1 MNTIATKILTL
12 GIMAALGGVGLVAG
26 PSVGERL
33 PSFGEEAAALPPT
46 SVAVDGVA
54 DGAPVPELPAEEAL
68 ALAGATAQTAREL
81 AESRRDAMAAV
92 RESTRLARESLE
104 RPAPAEAP
112 RGLDAQGREAM
123 RGIALARREAV
134 QSLNEAHRL
143 AVQALAAAQREA
155 ARSEGEAAEG
165 EAAEGEA
172 RRGRPAA
179 PPGLARAERARAAR
193 AAR

>member
-1 MNTIATKILTL
+1 MSTIATKILTL
-12 GIMAALGGVGLVAG
+12 GIGGVGLVAG

-33 PSFGEEAAALPPT
+33 PSFGDEAAALPPT
-46 SVAVDGVA
+46 SIAVDASEA
-54 DGAPVPELPAEEAL
+54 DGEPAAELPSEEAAL
-68 ALAGATAQTAREL
+68 ALAGATAQTARGL

-104 RPAPAEAP
+104 RPAPSEAP
-112 RGLDAQGREAM
+112 RGLDAGDREAM
-123 RGIALARREAV
+123 RSIALARREAV

-155 ARSEGEAAEG
+155 ARSER

-172 RRGRPAA
+172 RRGPPAA
-179 PPGLARAERARAAR
+179 APGLARAERARAAR